1 MTQRYVVRSR
11 QPVYGVRT
19 GGIVYLTAEEGAR
32 KTRSGHV
39 EPAPV
44 PKPKPD
50 PKPRR
55 PRRTVRPP
63 DPPKAPES
71 RPDAGL
77 SHVPDPAGMAEDNK
91 E

>member
-44 PKPKPD
+44 PKPA
-50 PKPRR
+50 PKPKRT
-55 PRRTVRPP
+55 RRTVKPP
-63 DPPKAPES
+63 DPAQAPKP

-77 SHVPDPAGMAEDNK
+77 SHVPDTADMAEDN
-91 E
+91 EE

>member
-44 PKPKPD
+44 PKLAPKP
-50 PKPRR
+50 KRT
-55 PRRTVRPP
+55 RRTVKPP
-63 DPPKAPES
+63 DPAQAPKP

-77 SHVPDPAGMAEDNK
+77 SHVPDTADMAEDNK